1 MAKWALPL
9 GVAVLAAMLAVPGAG
24 LGAPAAVLPE
34 ITVIQA
40 EDTNTLDAQMDWT
53 VISRNIYMN
62 VFGYLTFQDERMRQI
77 PDHAE
82 RWERTDDRTMR
93 FHLRRGVRFH
103 NGEPVN
109 AAAVKFSLDRILNPA
124 SRSPWIAAIN
134 FVESVNVVDEF
145 TVDVRSQF
153 PYPILVH
160 EVGRMPL
167 IPPRYFQEVGPARF
181 AQQPVGSGPFMFR
194 EWVRGERMVFERYP
208 NYWRGQANIQR
219 LIYKT
224 VPEAFTRVAELLAG
238 RADLVVKVPPDLVEQ
253 VNRSG
258 RARIVD
264 VQSIQNVQIQFN
276 HFWAPLSD
284 RRVRQAIAHAIDVDG
299 LIKHVLKGRARRTHG
314 VFSPLVFGA
323 KTNMRGYPYSPDQA
337 RELLQRANLPAGTV
351 IPLNYGVGRIPQDSE
366 IVQAIAGDLAKV
378 GLRVEVRPQEWGA
391 FFAARQRGNMPG
403 MQILTSTATLGD
415 PDQILKFNDSRRQ
428 PLYYHHPALDDVIE
442 QQRIRL
448 DPKERLPHILK
459 LQDMIM
465 ADVGWLA
472 LFDLDLLYGVSNRL
486 DWQPRANELI
496 WLWPAKAR

>member
-1 MAKWALPL
+1 MVVLS
-9 GVAVLAAMLAVPGAG
+9 VAVVATLVVAAMPGAG
-24 LGAPAAVLPE
+24 AAAPRLLPE

-82 RWERTDDRTMR
+82 RWERVDERTVR
-93 FHLRRGVRFH
+93 FHLRRGLRFH
-103 NGEPVN
+103 NGEPVT
-109 AAAVKFSLDRILNPA
+109 AAAVKFSLDRILTPA
-124 SRSPWIAAIN
+124 NRSPWIAAIN
-134 FVESVNVVDEF
+134 FIEAITVVDEQ

-167 IPPRYFQEVGPARF
+167 VPPRYLQEVGAARF
-181 AQQPVGSGPFMFR
+181 AQQPVGSGAFMFK
-194 EWVRGERMVFERYP
+194 EWIRGERMVFERNP
-208 NYWRGQANIQR
+208 TYWRGAPTIQR
-219 LIYKT
+219 VVYKT
-224 VPEAFTRVAELLAG
+224 VPEAFTRIAELQAG
-238 RADLVVKVPPDLVEQ
+238 RADLVVKVPPDLAEQ

-258 RARIVD
+258 RARVVD
-264 VQSIQNVQIQFN
+264 VQSIQNVQINFN

-284 RRVRQAIAHAIDVDG
+284 RRVRQAIAHAINVDG
-299 LIKHVLKGRARRTHG
+299 LIRNVLKGRARRTQG

-323 KTNMRGYPYSPDQA
+323 KTNMRGYVYSPDQA
-337 RELLQRANLPAGTV
+337 RELLQRANLPPDTA
-351 IPLNYGVGRIPQDSE
+351 IPLNYGVGRIPQDAE
-366 IVQAIAGDLAKV
+366 IVQAIAGDLARV
-378 GLRVEVRPQEWGA
+378 GLKVDVRPQEWGA

-415 PDQILKFNDSRRQ
+415 PDQVLKFNDSRRQ
-428 PLYYHHPALDDVIE
+428 PLYYHHPALDDVIL
-442 QQRIRL
+442 QQRSRL
-448 DPKERLPHILK
+448 DPNERLPHIQK

-496 WLWPAKAR
+496 WLWPAKPR